1 MTALSTALLT
11 DRYELTMLDAA
22 LQAGTAAEPATFEVF
37 TRGLPAGRQMGVF
50 AGLGR
55 LLDAIEAFRFGPEE
69 LAWLGEAGVVTPAAL
84 DWLAAFEFAG
94 DVDAYAEG
102 ELYTG
107 GSPVLTVAAPFGQAV
122 LLETVVLSIL
132 NHDSAVAT
140 AASLI
145 AQAAA
150 GRPVI
155 EMGSRR
161 TDAWAAVAAARA
173 AYIGGLA
180 STSNLEAG
188 RRYGVPTA
196 GTVAHAFV
204 LSFADEGAAFAAQVK
219 AFGPDTTFLVDTY
232 DMEDGIRRAVDAAG
246 PELAAIR
253 VDSGDLGAM
262 ARRARE
268 LLDELGATRTRVI
281 VTGDLDD
288 RAIRAL
294 GAAPVDGYG
303 AGTSVVT
310 GLGAPDRRPH
320 LQAGG
325 GRRPAGGQA
334 VARQGHLRRPQVG
347 LAGGRPS
354 GGGGGDVTRA
364 WPRRRAAVAVAGDGC
379 RRPGGGAGDG
389 EPRGGPGLAPPG
401 PGGVAGWRAPAV
413 GAHPLGGAPASAPTG
428 RRVTA
433 WRVPPAAGAC

>member
-1 MTALSTALLT
+1 VTALSTALLT

-246 PELAAIR
+246 PALAAIR

-303 AGTSVVT
+303 VGTSVVT
-310 GLGAPDRRPH
+310 GLGAPT
-320 LQAGG
+320 AGLIYKLV
-325 GRRPAGGQA
+325 A
-334 VARQGHLRRPQVG
+334 V
-347 LAGGRPS
+347 GGRPVAKRS
-354 GGGGGDVTRA
+354 PGKATFGGRK
-364 WPRRRAAVAVAGDGC
+364 W
-379 RRPGGGAGDG
+379 
-389 EPRGGPGLAPPG
+389 
-401 PGGVAGWRAPAV
+401 
-413 GAHPLGGAPASAPTG
+413 
-428 RRVTA
+428 A
-433 WRVPPAAGAC
+433 WRVADRAEEVVATSPEPGPDGGRPLQSRVMAAGARVEGPGTVSLEAARAWHRRVREELPAGEPLRLVRTR

>member
-246 PELAAIR
+246 PALAAIR

-303 AGTSVVT
+303 VGTSVVT
-310 GLGAPDRRPH
+310 GLGAPT
-320 LQAGG
+320 AGLIYKLV
-325 GRRPAGGQA
+325 A
-334 VARQGHLRRPQVG
+334 V
-347 LAGGRPS
+347 GGRPVAKRS
-354 GGGGGDVTRA
+354 PGKATFGGRK
-364 WPRRRAAVAVAGDGC
+364 W
-379 RRPGGGAGDG
+379 
-389 EPRGGPGLAPPG
+389 
-401 PGGVAGWRAPAV
+401 
-413 GAHPLGGAPASAPTG
+413 
-428 RRVTA
+428 A
-433 WRVPPAAGAC
+433 WRVADRAEEVVATSPEPGPDGGRPLQSRVMAAGARVEGPGTVSLEAARAWHRRVREELPAGEPLRLVRTR